1 MQIGVVA
8 AGHEVT
14 ADAAREILEDGGNA
28 FDAALAGLLASCVPE
43 VVLSSIGGGGFMM
56 AHLAESGETRLY
68 DFFAETPRRQRA
80 TQDIEFYPIE
90 ADFGPATQI
99 FHIGAGSS
107 ATPGIVPGLFAIHDD
122 LCRLPMSR
130 IAEPAARVARAGVAM
145 TEFQAYLFTIIEPI
159 LTATPNAAKYFA
171 PGGRLLAGDDIYR
184 VPEFADT
191 LEALA
196 QEGSRLFTEGEI
208 AQAIVAQAR
217 EHGGHLTLD
226 DLSSY
231 RVERRAPLAWTHRGT
246 RIAFNPPP
254 SAGGTLIAFGL
265 GLIEQLRATP
275 GGPSA
280 LAMANVMT
288 QTNLARAE
296 EDLSTMI
303 HDGVLTKHFRALQ
316 THWQSRRGTTHI
328 SVIDRNGNAA
338 AITVSNGE
346 GNGRMVGSCG
356 FMLNN
361 MLGEEDLNPEGFHA
375 WPTGSRLSSMMAPTI
390 IRHSDGGMT
399 ALGSGGSNRI
409 RTAILQVTVNL
420 IERGFSLEKAVS
432 AARLH
437 IERGGKLSYEDGPWT
452 ASFPADERDALR
464 SAFDDCD
471 AWPEANLFFGGVH
484 AVHRSTEGRIVGA
497 GDPRR
502 CGVVAT
508 AKSDAS

>member
-1 MQIGVVA
+1 MQVGVVA
-8 AGHEVT
+8 AGHQVT

-43 VVLSSIGGGGFMM
+43 VVLASIGGGGFMM
-56 AHLAESGETRLY
+56 AHLAGSGETRLY
-68 DFFAETPRRQRA
+68 DFFSQTPRRQRA

-90 ADFGPATQI
+90 ADFGPATQT

-107 ATPGIVPGLFAIHDD
+107 ATPGVVPGIFAIHGD
-122 LCRLPMSR
+122 LCRLPLSR
-130 IAEPAARVARAGVAM
+130 IVEPAAHVARAGVAM

-159 LTATPNAAKYFA
+159 LTATPNAAAYFA
-171 PGGRLLAGDDIYR
+171 PDGRLLTGGDIYR
-184 VPEFADT
+184 IPEFADT

-196 QEGSRLFTEGEI
+196 REGSRLFTEGEI
-208 AQAIVAQAR
+208 AKAIVAQAR

-231 RVERRAPLAWTHRGT
+231 RVEQRTPLVRTYRDAH
-246 RIAFNPPP
+246 IAFNPAP

-265 GLIEQLRATP
+265 GLIEQLPETP

-280 LAMANVMT
+280 LAMADVMT
-288 QTNLARAE
+288 QTNSARAE
-296 EDLSTMI
+296 EDLSKMI
-303 HDGVLTKHFRALQ
+303 HDDVLEKHVSILR
-316 THWQSRRGTTHI
+316 THWQNSRGTTHI
-328 SVIDRNGNAA
+328 SVIDRHGNAA
-338 AITVSNGE
+338 AVTVSNGE
-346 GNGRMVGSCG
+346 GNGRMVGNCG

-390 IRHSDGGMT
+390 IRHRDGGMT

-409 RTAILQVTVNL
+409 RTAILQVAVNL
-420 IERGFSLEKAVS
+420 IERGFSLEKAVG

-452 ASFPADERDALR
+452 ASFSGNERDALR
-464 SAFDDCD
+464 GAFADCD

-484 AVHRSTEGRIVGA
+484 AVHRSAEGKIVGA

-508 AKSDAS
+508 AESDAS

>member
-8 AGHEVT
+8 AGHQVT
-14 ADAAREILEDGGNA
+14 AEAACEILEDGGNA

-43 VVLSSIGGGGFMM
+43 VVLASIGGGGFMM
-56 AHLAESGETRLY
+56 VHLAKSGETRLY
-68 DFFAETPRRQRA
+68 DFFAQTPLRRRA

-90 ADFGPATQI
+90 ADFGPATQT

-107 ATPGIVPGLFAIHDD
+107 ATPGVVPGFFAVHDD
-122 LCRLPMSR
+122 LCRLPVSR
-130 IAEPAARVARAGVAM
+130 LVEPAARVARDGVAM
-145 TEFQAYLFTIIEPI
+145 TKFQAYLFTIIEPI
-159 LTATPNAAKYFA
+159 LTATPNAAANFA

-191 LEALA
+191 LEALSR
-196 QEGSRLFTEGEI
+196 EGSRLFTEGEI
-208 AQAIVAQAR
+208 AQAIVAEAR
-217 EHGGHLTLD
+217 EHGGHLSLE

-231 RVERRAPLAWTHRGT
+231 RVERRVPLAWTHRGAQ
-246 RIAFNPPP
+246 IAFNPSP

-265 GLIEQLRATP
+265 GLIERLPETP

-280 LAMANVMT
+280 LAMADVMT
-288 QTNLARAE
+288 RTNLARAE
-296 EDLSTMI
+296 EDLSRMV
-303 HDGVLTKHFRALQ
+303 HDGVLTKHFSALK
-316 THWQSRRGTTHI
+316 TFWQSSRGTTHI
-328 SVIDRNGNAA
+328 SVIDRDGNAA
-338 AITVSNGE
+338 AVTVSNGE
-346 GNGRMVGSCG
+346 GNGRMVGDYG

-409 RTAILQVTVNL
+409 RTAILQVAVNL
-420 IERGFSLEKAVS
+420 IERGFSLEKAVD

-452 ASFPADERDALR
+452 ASFSADERDALR
-464 SAFDDCD
+464 SAFADCD
-471 AWPEANLFFGGVH
+471 AWPESNLFFGGVH
-484 AVHRSTEGRIVGA
+484 AVHRSADGKIVGA

-502 CGVVAT
+502 CGVVARAESGT
-508 AKSDAS
+508 L